1 MRSDAT
7 ARRYAEAL
15 LANVVDPPALD
26 AVQQELTAIA
36 ALYRESDDL
45 RNYLLDP
52 SVSPEQRKK
61 LLQSV
66 FGGKVQPVLMHFMDL
81 LLQKHRFKHLPTIA
95 QAFDELVE
103 ERRGQARVQV
113 LTAVALPEDQADRLK
128 RTLDGV
134 VGKDC
139 ILQTR
144 VDPSIIGGAVAV
156 RGDRVF
162 DGSVRAQLTELRKQ
176 LMDAPL

>member
-15 LANVVDPPALD
+15 LANIPDPPTLD
-26 AVQQELTAIA
+26 SVQGELAAIA
-36 ALYRESDDL
+36 ALYVESSDL
-45 RNYLLDP
+45 RNYLFDP
-52 SVSPEQRKK
+52 SVTAEHRRQ
-61 LLQSV
+61 LLETV
-66 FGGKVQPVLMHFMDL
+66 FGGKIRPVLMHFLDL
-81 LLQKHRFKHLPTIA
+81 LLHKHRFKHVANIA

-103 ERRGQARVQV
+103 ERRGQARVEV
-113 LTAVALPEDQADRLK
+113 LTAVALAEDQADRLK

-139 ILQTR
+139 ILDAR
-144 VDPSIIGGAVAV
+144 IDPSIIGGAVAV
-156 RGDRVF
+156 RGDMVF
-162 DGSVRAQLTELRKQ
+162 DGSVRTQLAELRKQ